1 MTNKAVN
8 LMRHAEEKK
17 TARLLAAKR
26 RDSFPEQQR
35 LAWSDTACQQVVDW
49 LQQREG
55 PMIGSI
61 MIYIPFRSELDTTL
75 LIEWC
80 WRTGIKVIV
89 PRCVMETHAME
100 LYQLQAWDEL
110 VPGAYGIKEPNP
122 LTVQR
127 WNLAEQLPDIV
138 FVPGLAFDAKGGR
151 LGYGGGYYDRFH
163 DVLQQASAEQG
174 RRFPLWIGLGYEA
187 QWVDQV
193 PMDEH
198 DAAVDAVITEQGVTR
213 GRAAWI

>member
-1 MTNKAVN
+1 M
-8 LMRHAEEKK
+8 L
-17 TARLLAAKR
+17 
-26 RDSFPEQQR
+26 
-35 LAWSDTACQQVVDW
+35 
-49 LQQREG
+49 QREG

-89 PRCVMETHAME
+89 PRCVKESRAME
-100 LYQLQAWDEL
+100 LYLLQAWDEL
-110 VPGAYGIKEPNP
+110 VPGAYGIKEPDP
-122 LTVQR
+122 VTVKR
-127 WNLAEQLPDIV
+127 WDLAEQLPDIV
-138 FVPGLAFDAKGGR
+138 FVPGLAFDASGGR

-163 DVLQQASAEQG
+163 DLLKETAAEQG
-174 RRFPLWIGLGYEA
+174 QRFPLWIGLGYEA
-187 QWVDQV
+187 QWIDHV